1 MTKSECRM
9 TKEIHGRHRGR
20 PFKSRDL
27 LFGGFGRRR
36 THLCSFRKR
45 VISRATRSA
54 GKSSINAVRFCF
66 PEIGGTK
73 NRGRVLS
80 GTCSWRM
87 ANWFAHT
94 KHPALGKSTGFM
106 TESENSTPHLNPL
119 LFRRG
124 EEAKLRQAMG
134 FLTNQ
139 LPTPHPLNN
148 ASPTP
153 VRLAPRTSTTST

>member
-54 GKSSINAVRFCF
+54 GKSSIKAVHFCF
-66 PEIGGTK
+66 QEIGGTK
-73 NRGRVLS
+73 NRGCALS
-80 GTCSWRM
+80 GTSSWRM
-87 ANWFAHT
+87 AIWFVLT
-94 KHPALGKSTGFM
+94 KPKASGKWMEFM
-106 TESENSTPHLNPL
+106 TE
-119 LFRRG
+119 
-124 EEAKLRQAMG
+124 AKL
-134 FLTNQ
+134 NS
-139 LPTPHPLNN
+139 
-148 ASPTP
+148 SPVP
-153 VRLAPRTSTTST
+153 SPSQGERRKVRG